1 MGQMG
6 KRCTNVRSSL
16 TRILNHDTPRTLKPI
31 GYTETILV
39 YKQVWRMIS
48 KGLVVV
54 EDTVAVEI
62 MSAMYQ
68 SPAASDDEKHEIIN
82 SFLSNFSEHSHD
94 SDTLP
99 CMFPPNPTKAQ
110 KKAFSQAKLGG
121 ASALVKHLSA
131 ARAGHLETWR
141 EDIAKRNKHQMRL
154 LLALSGV
161 TNLRCS
167 SFFPMLATMFV
178 HALAPSPALL
188 LKHSKNLSTIIP
200 SAWMKDFRQRTLAS
214 LLYGTYFIF
223 LVSFVSRLTPA
234 LCLQVQLAP

>member
-1 MGQMG
+1 
-6 KRCTNVRSSL
+6 
-16 TRILNHDTPRTLKPI
+16 
-31 GYTETILV
+31 
-39 YKQVWRMIS
+39 MIS

-68 SPAASDDEKHEIIN
+68 SPAASEDEKHEIVN
-82 SFLSNFSEHSHD
+82 AFLS
-94 SDTLP
+94 
-99 CMFPPNPTKAQ
+99 K
-110 KKAFSQAKLGG
+110 AKLGG

-131 ARAGHLETWR
+131 ASRGPLNQGGALWR

>member
-1 MGQMG
+1 
-6 KRCTNVRSSL
+6 
-16 TRILNHDTPRTLKPI
+16 
-31 GYTETILV
+31 
-39 YKQVWRMIS
+39 MIS

-94 SDTLP
+94 SDTLS

-131 ARAGHLETWR
+131 ARAEHLETWR

-200 SAWMKDFRQRTLAS
+200 SAWMKDFRQRTLAC

>member
-1 MGQMG
+1 
-6 KRCTNVRSSL
+6 
-16 TRILNHDTPRTLKPI
+16 
-31 GYTETILV
+31 
-39 YKQVWRMIS
+39 
-48 KGLVVV
+48 
-54 EDTVAVEI
+54 
-62 MSAMYQ
+62 
-68 SPAASDDEKHEIIN
+68 
-82 SFLSNFSEHSHD
+82 
-94 SDTLP
+94 
-99 CMFPPNPTKAQ
+99 MFPPNPTKAQ